1 MARRRPPL
9 VYYGLVFYLRHLAAI
24 ALRSNRLPDLYRA
37 AHLEKRPLGGGL
49 TMPRPLNTL
58 EDWKEKIGEYNLE
71 SLAEAGWAIET
82 LLDELIYLRQ
92 KVNQLQSLID
102 EPKS

>member
-1 MARRRPPL
+1 
-9 VYYGLVFYLRHLAAI
+9 
-24 ALRSNRLPDLYRA
+24 
-37 AHLEKRPLGGGL
+37 
-49 TMPRPLNTL
+49 MPRPLNTL